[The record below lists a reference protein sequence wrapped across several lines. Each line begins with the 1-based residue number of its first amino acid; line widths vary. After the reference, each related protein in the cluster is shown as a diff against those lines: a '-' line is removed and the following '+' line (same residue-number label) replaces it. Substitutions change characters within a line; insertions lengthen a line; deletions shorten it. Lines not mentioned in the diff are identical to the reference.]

1 MKKILAFLILSMA
14 LVSCYEDYV
23 KDFDYTAIYFP
34 NNIDVRTVVVGE
46 GLKVKIGA
54 QLGGV
59 MENKFDRNVNFTLNN
74 SLVTPAVLALMK
86 ASTFAYMKTAVA
98 NVTELQPL
106 PAGYYTLSNTSKMV
120 INAGQHSGT
129 VTLKV
134 DSATF
139 LADPLTLNPNYVIP
153 FYINTADA
161 DTIIESK
168 RSLVVGI
175 KYENMLFGNYLHGGI
190 TTVKDATGTV
200 IQTIE
205 YYTSRTQV
213 DAKIWKLTTIAPN
226 TVATNGY
233 SDKTSTTIK
242 ELTLTL
248 DGTNIILGSAT
259 GSTNTYLTNGDNT
272 YNGAKLLQNRKILL
286 NYKYVS
292 GENTYECKDTLT
304 FRNRIRDGINEW
316 QDENP
321 SHYLK

>member
-34 NNIDVRTVVVGE
+34 NTIDVRTVVVGE

-86 ASTFAYMKTAVA
+86 GSTYAYLKAAVA
-98 NVTELQPL
+98 NVTALSPL
-106 PAGYYTLSNTSKMV
+106 PASYYTLSNTSNIV
-120 INAGQHSGT
+120 ITAGQHSGT

-134 DSATF
+134 DSAIF
-139 LADPLTLNPNYVIP
+139 LADSKTLDANYVIP

-175 KYENMLFGNYLHGGI
+175 KYENMLFGNYLHGGKTI
-190 TTVKDATGTV
+190 VKDATGAP
-200 IQTIE
+200 IDTIE

-213 DAKIWKLTTIAPN
+213 DTKIWKLTTIAPN

-233 SDKTSTTIK
+233 SDKTSTTKK

-248 DGTNIILGSAT
+248 NGTGITLGSAT
-259 GSTNTYLTNGDNT
+259 GSTNTYLPNGENT

-292 GENTYECKDTLT
+292 GENTYECTDTLT

-321 SHYLK
+321 SNYLK